1 VTLQHP
7 HAELSAYIDGEL
19 DSAANAAVDGH
30 LHACALC
37 RAHVAQLRATA
48 AFVRALPD
56 PVPSR
61 RLVPSLGAP
70 AWLAPL
76 RTLMTLAS
84 GAAAFLFIA
93 SALVTNI
100 TLLAGG
106 GAATTAQEAS
116 RDRAVIGQA
125 PPVAQSAST
134 GTPAPAAVPV
144 PQTSPNAAFAVA
156 STAPAASPQGKV
168 SVDSATPD
176 AKRLDDSAAR
186 ASAAPGGL
194 AYNNNP
200 QDPDA
205 ARVNYS
211 APQRSPLLN
220 PWLWL
225 ALALICGAIAIGL
238 NRRLRTSA

>member
-1 VTLQHP
+1 MTLQHP

-19 DSAANAAVDGH
+19 DSAAQAAVDGH
-30 LHACALC
+30 LDACALC

-61 RLVPSLGAP
+61 RLVPRLGAP

-84 GAAAFLFIA
+84 GAAVFLFIA
-93 SALVTNI
+93 SALATNI

-106 GAATTAQEAS
+106 SAATTAQEAS

-134 GTPAPAAVPV
+134 GTPAPAPV
-144 PQTSPNAAFAVA
+144 PTTSPNAAFAVA
-156 STAPAASPQGKV
+156 STAPASPPQGKV
-168 SVDSATPD
+168 SVDSATPETS
-176 AKRLDDSAAR
+176 KRLDDSAAR

-194 AYNNNP
+194 FNNNP
-200 QDPDA
+200 QDQDA
-205 ARVNYS
+205 ARVTYS

-238 NRRLRTSA
+238 NRRLRASA